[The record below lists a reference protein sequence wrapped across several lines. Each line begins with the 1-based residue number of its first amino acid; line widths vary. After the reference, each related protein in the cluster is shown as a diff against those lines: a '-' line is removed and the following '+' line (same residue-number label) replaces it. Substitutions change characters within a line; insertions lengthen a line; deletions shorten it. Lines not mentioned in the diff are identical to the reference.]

1 MFTQAREIIP
11 LAGNVKSIHL
21 TSGNDELDGWFDNDT
36 LSSNDGDDTLYGGQ
50 GNDQLIAGRDDD
62 ELLGDTGNDVLY
74 GQWGD
79 DLLNGGADHDRLYGG
94 HDNDTLEGTSGR
106 DTLIGGSGND
116 LLRDSSG
123 QTSFVGGGGAD
134 PFVINANQR
143 DSVIRDF
150 KDSGNKVELDFG
162 DWREMRAMGISLGIN
177 GNDFVYSANDETIV
191 TIKGAMN
198 QFRDGNLRLVSGG
211 WEIA

>member
-1 MFTQAREIIP
+1 M
-11 LAGNVKSIHL
+11 
-21 TSGNDELDGWFDNDT
+21 
-36 LSSNDGDDTLYGGQ
+36 
-50 GNDQLIAGRDDD
+50 
-62 ELLGDTGNDVLY
+62 
-74 GQWGD
+74 
-79 DLLNGGADHDRLYGG
+79 
-94 HDNDTLEGTSGR
+94 
-106 DTLIGGSGND
+106 IGGSGND

-134 PFVINANQR
+134 TFVINANQR

-150 KDSGNKVELDFG
+150 KDSGDKVELDFG

-177 GNDFVYSANDETIV
+177 GNDFVYSANDETLV

-198 QFRDGNLRLVSGG
+198 QFRDGTLRLVSGG